1 MRKVLIPA
9 MIATVLASSS
19 FAFAAAEHAIGAIKA
34 LDLKASTVTLADG
47 KTYELPKG
55 FKDPGLK
62 TGEKI
67 DITWAK
73 IDGKDVATAVTIVK

>member
-9 MIATVLASSS
+9 MIATILASSP
-19 FAFAAAEHAIGAIKA
+19 FAFAAAEHATGVIKA
-34 LDLKASTVTLADG
+34 LDMKASTVTLADG
-47 KTYELPKG
+47 KIYVLPKG

-73 IDGKDVATAVTIVK
+73 IDGKDVATVVTVVK

>member
-1 MRKVLIPA
+1 

-34 LDLKASTVTLADG
+34 LDLKASTVTLANG
-47 KTYELPKG
+47 KIYVLPKG
-55 FKDPGLK
+55 FKAPDLK